1 MKFRAAWDNAGRQ
14 LFGSL
19 NHCFLHPLPAT
30 LLLVKLSETDERH
43 LHAAEGWLD
52 LDEPVEAA
60 KELEHISETVRGHP
74 AFLLIR
80 CRVYLE
86 THRPDYTHT
95 IALRLTDTL
104 PESPDAWFYLAS
116 ACARLGQNE
125 NVEPALSRCFGAAI
139 KMGEMDE
146 WQKRVANSRDLEG
159 LAR

>member
-1 MKFRAAWDNAGRQ
+1 MSDIAPQ
-14 LFGSL
+14 LL
-19 NHCFLHPLPAT
+19 ARYNHCSLYLLPAT
-30 LLLVKLSETDERH
+30 ILLVKLSETDERH

-74 AFLLIR
+74 AFLLLR

-95 IALRLTDTL
+95 IALRLTEAF

-116 ACARLGQNE
+116 ACARLGQKE
-125 NVEPALSRCFGAAI
+125 NVEPALSQCLGAAI
-139 KMGEMDE
+139 KKGKINE

-159 LAR
+159 LSH